1 LPRIHG
7 GTRVRLLAATA
18 LAATALAA
26 LAAPAQAAGGVKPR
40 AVGML
45 DCNGHS
51 KIQRTLRMLACSD
64 PRSVYDG
71 VPQRFYDNGHYVGHD
86 EPIVRFLSSR
96 PGSGNDIT
104 WVERLPR
111 DPARLPTVRGPGKD
125 RTHWFE
131 LSIAPWFSMA
141 LCNPQ
146 SYPIARCIP
155 QSDKNA
161 PRHPPTF
168 DQGGG
173 GSSFLE
179 VQFYP
184 PGFAPFADNISCNN
198 RTWCASLHIND
209 LECTAGFEFCN
220 PNCIEP
226 TNFAFIQRDGVPTGP
241 AGPQVA
247 TVKSFTPNAK
257 TLLMHPGDR
266 IRVHIFNTKLAQG
279 GRALEVRID
288 DLTTG
293 QSGFMQAS
301 KKNGFMQ
308 TQLRTCNG
316 RPFNYQPEYATA
328 KPANIIPWAAL
339 ETNISTQFEI
349 GHFIPCTSV
358 LFPTTLSFPGFT
370 DTYWQTCKGPY
381 EADDVGE
388 GGPEISD
395 APCWPGGYTHG
406 GKAPPNKVGGCIM
419 TITQNGDLDY
429 DGTSYRADWPN
440 KLQPGPYPSPFLQE
454 QPRTRGRLYPQI
466 QFQTNA
472 PASDIGCQP
481 SGEGCAVPIPDGIGN
496 FYPYWTL
503 ASVGGTCVW
512 EFGQMPNGRTFGGT
526 AQYGHPSAYFFA
538 NLEGP
543 IMPRPT
549 CRGA

>member
-1 LPRIHG
+1 
-7 GTRVRLLAATA
+7 
-18 LAATALAA
+18 
-26 LAAPAQAAGGVKPR
+26 
-40 AVGML
+40 ML

-51 KIQRTLRMLACSD
+51 KVQRTLRVAACSD

-71 VPQRFYDNGHYVGHD
+71 VPQRFYDNDHYVGHD
-86 EPIVRFLSSR
+86 EPIVRFLSAR

-111 DPARLPTVRGPGKD
+111 DPSALPTVRRPGHD

-161 PRHPPTF
+161 PTHPPLF
-168 DQGGG
+168 DRGGG

-184 PGFAPFADNISCNN
+184 PGFAPFVDNISCNN

-209 LECTAGFEFCN
+209 LECTRGFEFCN
-220 PNCIEP
+220 PDCIEP
-226 TNFAFIQRDGVPTGP
+226 TNFAFIQRNGVPTGP

-247 TVKSFTPNAK
+247 NLQSFTPNGK

-266 IRVHIFNTKLAQG
+266 IRVHIFNAALAEG
-279 GRALEVRID
+279 GHALEVRID

-316 RPFNYQPEYATA
+316 RPFNYQPEYSTA

-358 LFPTTLSFPGFT
+358 LFPSVLTLPGFS
-370 DTYWQTCKGPY
+370 DTFWQTCKGPY
-381 EADDVGE
+381 EAGDVGE

-395 APCWPGGYTHG
+395 APCFPKGDTHG
-406 GKAPPNKVGGCIM
+406 GTAPPNQVTGCIM
-419 TITQNGDLDY
+419 TTAQNGDLDY
-429 DGTSYRADWPN
+429 DGTSYRADWPSD
-440 KLQPGPYPSPFLQE
+440 LRPGPFPSPFLQE
-454 QPRTRGRLYPQI
+454 QPTTRGHLYPQI

-503 ASVGGTCVW
+503 ANVRGKCVW
-512 EFGQMPNGRTFGGT
+512 EFGQMGNGRTFGRT
-526 AQYGHPSAYFFA
+526 AQYGGPSAYFFA
-538 NLEGP
+538 NLESP
-543 IMPRPT
+543 IMPRPA